1 MKGFY
6 GKPVCYE
13 VMCDKFDTKF
23 NSSTGD
29 FDITARFIG
38 YNYSFL
44 TDVSMDALI
53 AAPYSDYLGS
63 KYWQDEIA
71 SGRFTLKGKDGVS
84 EVPIPTMIEIRNK
97 VAIILKDA
105 PPSESPMDAEE
116 KYHTDE
122 IEELNSL
129 KMLFQSWYSA
139 LYKALSEK
147 YTKDFCYLFKTK
159 GNQDVF
165 YRILILTTHT
175 LTKDSNLSYI
185 YEDLGSDFKKLN
197 DDLYAAIEKYN
208 SDTEKQRTKLTNV
221 SKDFSDYIAQP
232 LFNKTFLD
240 DKGNVIFNGFDKNCK
255 LGHTDVVNKVFYG
268 IDYKDDENMVE
279 KRKQHK
285 DYILSKIYNDGIM
298 QYVNCYCI
306 EVPYDSLQNR
316 IKGLQNEVN
325 QDPQAK
331 ENKAKLRAL
340 NNALIEKMGW
350 YPTVENF
357 TKIMMAHMETL
368 MHIMYKTVD
377 AAHGRKVSELNVTVG
392 NNGSC
397 MDVNSN
403 SDTVPPFPRVTKEVI
418 GDDGIVKKE
427 DDWVGNVSSSFVE
440 VDMVNGLFNGIDKAN
455 SLIQAANVVVEN
467 KQDEIDNPT
476 EESSS
481 VIKHPLTPF
490 DLFIKKSPYGDNDE
504 IMNDASGDKF
514 IGRVAMRM
522 FALLNLNRLAWI
534 NKRLTSDENIKKIAI
549 VEVENF
555 NKFNKAVNEKFVEL
569 IIGGTL
575 TGDKFIEKITKAN
588 KSNPWGGRALIGAD
602 NELSAYITKGGKP
615 VYPIQNSSY
624 SSIQESVNKLNSNN
638 YIFSDSYTENP
649 PVGTTYKVY
658 SKATYGLGGCA
669 ILDNFQGVTNTMNN
683 ANSSTTEDYQVIY
696 NELSG
701 RGFGDTLS
709 NQQELS
715 NLSWKANGT
724 LVKIYGISPD
734 GSFDGSTTYGA
745 SYNRHKFQPIVLDT
759 MALSPQQ
766 QLIAR
771 ALIGIVLGDFQEN
784 LDSMKTNV
792 FIHMHRLQA
801 LKIGAM
807 VCASGTIFWD
817 NSHNY
822 YRIISSRLQIKGG
835 YNEPNINGRIKSFLP
850 KIRAEFAK
858 YFINWSNS
866 AIAKKLL
873 DIATNNKYYDKNYE
887 LKESD
892 QTVIEVS
899 KNLLGEVVVVSL
911 TRGSIDK
918 KNHVTKNQYKTYFNA
933 FINKLKEIY
942 TGKKQNEQQQEDT
955 TPKENSI
962 GGMIS
967 STTSSPNKCTEDMK
981 KGLYA
986 YLKLVYDKWIPSSS
1000 FDKWKIENYFEE
1012 YNTDENIGDKFYFI
1026 DSYYNKIG
1034 QKLLINPQKLY
1045 EKIDAL
1051 MSYQDVNVMMLGFM
1065 ADIYSQNK
1073 CMLMAIQNFAD
1084 ISKKDSMNELFK
1096 PLPYN
1101 SIDWSTVNRHPSFVV
1116 VYPYEPSKHLNVA
1129 NSEYNDDSFMLNDE
1143 NETPIAIRSRNGDGT
1158 YCIPAFGVTYGRQ
1171 YQSYFKNVDIGT
1183 QTPVATQQSIKAKH
1197 YILKDA
1203 NGAKNNVG
1211 AVAQDLY
1218 DIYST
1223 QSYTCNVTMM
1233 GCAWIQPMM
1242 YFVLLNV
1249 PMFRGSYLIMKVK
1262 HSLRPGD
1269 MVTTFTGCRMASVSN
1284 PLVEDIFTDDSYG
1297 GGSNGVSTQEQFADV
1312 DNNCPYKVYP
1322 LFQSSFGDFEYT
1334 YPRDKSKES
1343 FAKTMFCAY
1352 KKYDESLNDVLVMA
1366 LVGQDCQE
1374 STWGTSAASSQ
1385 FNFGGVKSYGS
1396 QRGQQKYQRYNSI
1409 DDYIRGKITSCLDK
1423 NFKGWEKATSVSEYV
1438 NEIQVKHLPLY
1449 YAGDKNYLGN
1459 LQNMYYSVK
1468 KRIGSFVTGA
1478 NTSAA
1483 KKKKDEK
1490 LTNEDV
1496 ANALFEALQKS
1507 VSSTPSA
1514 SVTLKKYYNKNKNI
1528 LMISQENKSG
1538 DHLGNVFDILL
1549 NGYYDY
1555 IKELYWVYDS
1565 KNGNTKDPLHI
1576 DVIPSLSPNAAQRKV
1591 FVCESNNV
1599 ENSKSREVGSDAN
1612 KKLRLALYKK
1622 YGGVNKEVPQVKN
1635 KDTYK
1640 DLTVTDCGE
1649 IMKASTIGSTA
1660 SGSGNISQ
1668 KKIELFGETWTGKK
1682 PKAWCESFLKNVT
1695 ISYRS
1700 QSNGELKQH
1709 TVLFHRKLEGNLQG
1723 LFNELAKHPE
1733 FYVHSF
1739 GTYSYRNVVGSSTP
1753 KLSNHSYGIAF
1764 DLNPH
1769 YNPYIKNGVV
1779 KGGANIYNSILSMRD
1794 KSNWI
1799 VQTCAKYGF
1808 GWGGWYKDYMHFSY
1822 FDGR

>member
-1 MKGFY
+1 
-6 GKPVCYE
+6 
-13 VMCDKFDTKF
+13 
-23 NSSTGD
+23 
-29 FDITARFIG
+29 
-38 YNYSFL
+38 
-44 TDVSMDALI
+44 
-53 AAPYSDYLGS
+53 
-63 KYWQDEIA
+63 
-71 SGRFTLKGKDGVS
+71 
-84 EVPIPTMIEIRNK
+84 
-97 VAIILKDA
+97 
-105 PPSESPMDAEE
+105 
-116 KYHTDE
+116 
-122 IEELNSL
+122 
-129 KMLFQSWYSA
+129 
-139 LYKALSEK
+139 
-147 YTKDFCYLFKTK
+147 
-159 GNQDVF
+159 
-165 YRILILTTHT
+165 
-175 LTKDSNLSYI
+175 
-185 YEDLGSDFKKLN
+185 
-197 DDLYAAIEKYN
+197 
-208 SDTEKQRTKLTNV
+208 
-221 SKDFSDYIAQP
+221 
-232 LFNKTFLD
+232 
-240 DKGNVIFNGFDKNCK
+240 
-255 LGHTDVVNKVFYG
+255 
-268 IDYKDDENMVE
+268 
-279 KRKQHK
+279 
-285 DYILSKIYNDGIM
+285 
-298 QYVNCYCI
+298 
-306 EVPYDSLQNR
+306 
-316 IKGLQNEVN
+316 
-325 QDPQAK
+325 
-331 ENKAKLRAL
+331 
-340 NNALIEKMGW
+340 
-350 YPTVENF
+350 
-357 TKIMMAHMETL
+357 
-368 MHIMYKTVD
+368 
-377 AAHGRKVSELNVTVG
+377 
-392 NNGSC
+392 
-397 MDVNSN
+397 
-403 SDTVPPFPRVTKEVI
+403 
-418 GDDGIVKKE
+418 
-427 DDWVGNVSSSFVE
+427 
-440 VDMVNGLFNGIDKAN
+440 
-455 SLIQAANVVVEN
+455 
-467 KQDEIDNPT
+467 
-476 EESSS
+476 
-481 VIKHPLTPF
+481 
-490 DLFIKKSPYGDNDE
+490 
-504 IMNDASGDKF
+504 
-514 IGRVAMRM
+514 
-522 FALLNLNRLAWI
+522 
-534 NKRLTSDENIKKIAI
+534 
-549 VEVENF
+549 
-555 NKFNKAVNEKFVEL
+555 
-569 IIGGTL
+569 
-575 TGDKFIEKITKAN
+575 
-588 KSNPWGGRALIGAD
+588 
-602 NELSAYITKGGKP
+602 
-615 VYPIQNSSY
+615 
-624 SSIQESVNKLNSNN
+624 
-638 YIFSDSYTENP
+638 
-649 PVGTTYKVY
+649 
-658 SKATYGLGGCA
+658 
-669 ILDNFQGVTNTMNN
+669 
-683 ANSSTTEDYQVIY
+683 
-696 NELSG
+696 
-701 RGFGDTLS
+701 
-709 NQQELS
+709 
-715 NLSWKANGT
+715 
-724 LVKIYGISPD
+724 
-734 GSFDGSTTYGA
+734 
-745 SYNRHKFQPIVLDT
+745 
-759 MALSPQQ
+759 
-766 QLIAR
+766 
-771 ALIGIVLGDFQEN
+771 
-784 LDSMKTNV
+784 
-792 FIHMHRLQA
+792 
-801 LKIGAM
+801 
-807 VCASGTIFWD
+807 
-817 NSHNY
+817 
-822 YRIISSRLQIKGG
+822 
-835 YNEPNINGRIKSFLP
+835 
-850 KIRAEFAK
+850 
-858 YFINWSNS
+858 
-866 AIAKKLL
+866 
-873 DIATNNKYYDKNYE
+873 
-887 LKESD
+887 
-892 QTVIEVS
+892 
-899 KNLLGEVVVVSL
+899 
-911 TRGSIDK
+911 
-918 KNHVTKNQYKTYFNA
+918 
-933 FINKLKEIY
+933 
-942 TGKKQNEQQQEDT
+942 
-955 TPKENSI
+955 
-962 GGMIS
+962 
-967 STTSSPNKCTEDMK
+967 
-981 KGLYA
+981 
-986 YLKLVYDKWIPSSS
+986 
-1000 FDKWKIENYFEE
+1000 
-1012 YNTDENIGDKFYFI
+1012 
-1026 DSYYNKIG
+1026 
-1034 QKLLINPQKLY
+1034 
-1045 EKIDAL
+1045 
-1051 MSYQDVNVMMLGFM
+1051 
-1065 ADIYSQNK
+1065 
-1073 CMLMAIQNFAD
+1073 MLMAIQNFAD

-1352 KKYDESLNDVLVMA
+1352 KKYDESLNDELVMA

-1478 NTSAA
+1478 NTTAA

-1514 SVTLKKYYNKNKNI
+1514 SVTLKKYYDKKKNI